1 MHLRGREGNELELSV
16 VGYQAPDETV
26 DPWESNSL
34 LVALRVV
41 SPRGTWEVVDPCLT
55 TWEAAR
61 LASWLAAMAG
71 GPEGLRGP
79 NAMEGGTRSL
89 AEPNLSVTVTPTMG
103 RLVIRMCFELER
115 RPPWAPT
122 IRGGRDLCVD
132 LDVSRADV
140 VIAAANLGEDV
151 HRFPRR
157 GDDPT
162 L

>member
-16 VGYQAPDETV
+16 VGYQDPTEAV

-41 SPRGTWEVVDPCLT
+41 SPKGTWEVVDPCLT

-61 LASWLAAMAG
+61 LAAWLAAVAV
-71 GPEGLRGP
+71 GPEG
-79 NAMEGGTRSL
+79 ATRSL
-89 AEPNLSVTVTPTMG
+89 AEPNLSVSATPTG
-103 RLVIRMCFELER
+103 RRLRLRICFELEN

-122 IRGGRDLCVD
+122 VRGGRDLCVA

-140 VIAAANLGEDV
+140 IVAAASLRSDV
-151 HRFPRR
+151 RRFPRR

>member
-1 MHLRGREGNELELSV
+1 MRFRGREGNELELSV
-16 VGYQAPDETV
+16 VGYQVPAETV

-61 LASWLAAMAG
+61 LAPWLAAVAVGPAG
-71 GPEGLRGP
+71 
-79 NAMEGGTRSL
+79 ATRSL
-89 AEPNLSVTVTPTMG
+89 AEPNLSVSAATSGARVEL
-103 RLVIRMCFELER
+103 RICFELEN

-122 IRGGRDLCVD
+122 VGGGRDLCVD
-132 LDVSRADV
+132 LDVSRAEAMT
-140 VIAAANLGEDV
+140 AAADLRADV
-151 HRFPRR
+151 RRFPRR

>member
-1 MHLRGREGNELELSV
+1 VQLRGREGNELELSV
-16 VGYQAPDETV
+16 VGYQAPAQTV

-41 SPRGTWEVVDPCLT
+41 SPRGTWEVIDPCLT

-61 LASWLAAMAG
+61 LASWLAAMAVG
-71 GPEGLRGP
+71 
-79 NAMEGGTRSL
+79 AEGGSRSL
-89 AEPNLSVTVTPTMG
+89 AEPNLSVTVTPGGG
-103 RLVIRMCFELER
+103 RLAVRICFELER

-132 LDVSRADV
+132 LDVSRAEV
-140 VIAAANLGEDV
+140 VAAAASLRDDV
-151 HRFPRR
+151 RRFPRR

>member
-1 MHLRGREGNELELSV
+1 MRLRGREGNELELSL
-16 VGYQAPDETV
+16 VGYEVPAETV

-61 LASWLAAMAG
+61 LASWLAAMAMGPG
-71 GPEGLRGP
+71 GE
-79 NAMEGGTRSL
+79 TRSL
-89 AEPNLSVTVTPTMG
+89 TEPNLSVAVTPVGG
-103 RLVIRMCFELER
+103 RLAVRMCFELER

-122 IRGGRDLCVD
+122 ITGGRDLCVD
-132 LDVSRADV
+132 LDVSRAEV
-140 VIAAANLGEDV
+140 VAAAASLRNDV
-151 HRFPRR
+151 RRFPRR

>member
-1 MHLRGREGNELELSV
+1 MRLQGREGNELGLSI
-16 VGYQAPDETV
+16 VGYQFPGETV

-61 LASWLAAMAG
+61 LAAWLAAVG
-71 GPEGLRGP
+71 VGP
-79 NAMEGGTRSL
+79 EGGTRIL
-89 AEPNLSVTVTPTMG
+89 AEPNVSVCATPTGG
-103 RLVIRMCFELER
+103 RLQLRICFELEN

-132 LDVSRADV
+132 LDVSRADAV
-140 VIAAANLGEDV
+140 AASASLRGDV
-151 HRFPRR
+151 RRFPRR

>member
-1 MHLRGREGNELELSV
+1 VRLSGREGNELELSV
-16 VGYQAPDETV
+16 VGYHSPAEAV

-61 LASWLAAMAG
+61 LASWLAAMAA
-71 GPEGLRGP
+71 GP
-79 NAMEGGTRSL
+79 EGGTRSL
-89 AEPNLSVTVTPTMG
+89 AEPNLSVTVTPLDG
-103 RLVIRMCFELER
+103 RLAVRMCFELER

-122 IRGGRDLCVD
+122 VRGGSDLCVD
-132 LDVSRADV
+132 LDVTRADLV
-140 VIAAANLGEDV
+140 TAAVSLRDDV
-151 HRFPRR
+151 RRFPRR

>member
-1 MHLRGREGNELELSV
+1 MRLRGREGNELELSL
-16 VGYQAPDETV
+16 VGYEVPAETV

-61 LASWLAAMAG
+61 LASWLAAVAIGPAG
-71 GPEGLRGP
+71 
-79 NAMEGGTRSL
+79 ATRSL
-89 AEPNLSVTVTPTMG
+89 AEPNLSVAVTPADG
-103 RLVIRMCFELER
+103 RLAVRICFELER

-132 LDVSRADV
+132 LDVPRADV
-140 VIAAANLGEDV
+140 VAAAASLRADV
-151 HRFPRR
+151 RRFPRR

>member
-16 VGYQAPDETV
+16 VGYEVPAETV

-41 SPRGTWEVVDPCLT
+41 SPKGAWEVVDPCLT

-61 LASWLAAMAG
+61 LASWLAAVAV
-71 GPEGLRGP
+71 GPAL
-79 NAMEGGTRSL
+79 GTRTL
-89 AEPNLSVTVTPTMG
+89 TEPNLSVAATPENG
-103 RLVIRMCFELER
+103 RLTLRICFELES

-132 LDVSRADV
+132 LDVARRDLVAAAASLGADV
-140 VIAAANLGEDV
+140 G
-151 HRFPRR
+151 RFPRR